1 MAMHSDSP
9 SAEDVVSVGS
19 RISWGAILAGSFL
32 ALAMHVLL
40 TVLGAAVG
48 LSMSDNVEHVT
59 LRNTALIWAVVVV
72 VASFFVGG
80 LVTSLFTVGEN
91 KVEACIYGVVMWA
104 FVTGVLLMMATS
116 GIRAGY
122 NGLLGVA
129 SVAQGTSRSDWETA
143 ARDAGLSPEQID
155 TWRKQA
161 ANNVANAANKAQDPQ
176 TQENVRQGAQ
186 TAAWYVFGGTWLS
199 MLAAALGAYIGAG
212 PTFRLVRVTPRPA
225 M

>member
-9 SAEDVVSVGS
+9 NAEDVVSVGS

-32 ALAMHVLL
+32 ALALHVLL

-48 LSMSDNVEHVT
+48 LSMSDNVEHAT
-59 LRNTALIWAVVVV
+59 LRNTALIWAVIV
-72 VASFFVGG
+72 VATSFFVGG

-104 FVTGVLLMMATS
+104 FVTGVLIMMATS

-122 NGLLGVA
+122 NGLLGA
-129 SVAQGTSRSDWETA
+129 AQVAQGTSRSDWETA
-143 ARDAGLSPEQID
+143 ARDAGVSPEQIEN
-155 TWRKQA
+155 WRKSA
-161 ANNVANAANKAQDPQ
+161 VTNAANKANDPQ
-176 TQENVRQGAQ
+176 TREEVRQSAQ

-199 MLAAALGAYIGAG
+199 MLAAAFGAYVGAG
-212 PTFRLVRVTPRPA
+212 PTFRLVRVNTRPA

>member
-1 MAMHSDSP
+1 MAHSDTP
-9 SAEDVVSVGS
+9 QAEDLVSVGS

-48 LSMSDNVEHVT
+48 LSMSDNVENST
-59 LRNTALIWAVVVV
+59 LRNTALIWAVIVVA
-72 VASFFVGG
+72 ASFFVGG
-80 LVTSLFTVGEN
+80 LITSLFTVGEN

-104 FVTGVLLMMATS
+104 FVTGVLIMMATS

-122 NGLLGVA
+122 NGLLGA
-129 SVAQGTSRSDWETA
+129 ANVAQGTSRSDWETA
-143 ARDAGLSPEQID
+143 AKEAGVSPEQLD
-155 TWRKQA
+155 NWRKQA
-161 ANNVANAANKAQDPQ
+161 VSDAANKAQNPQ
-176 TQENVRQGAQ
+176 TREEVKKGAQ

-199 MLAAALGAYIGAG
+199 MVAAAFGAFVGAG
-212 PTFRLVRVTPRPA
+212 PTFRVVRVNTRPV

>member
-1 MAMHSDSP
+1 MHSDSP
-9 SAEDVVSVGS
+9 QAEDLVSVGS
-19 RISWGAILAGSFL
+19 RISWGAIVAGSFL

-48 LSMSDNVEHVT
+48 LQMSDNVENAT
-59 LRNTALIWAVVVV
+59 LRNTALIWAVIV
-72 VASFFVGG
+72 VATSFFVGG

-104 FVTGVLLMMATS
+104 FVTGVLLMMAAS
-116 GIRAGY
+116 GVRAGY

-129 SVAQGTSRSDWETA
+129 NVAQGTSRSDWETA
-143 ARDAGLSPEQID
+143 AKDAGVSPEQLD
-155 TWRKQA
+155 AWRKQA
-161 ANNVANAANKAQDPQ
+161 ASNVANASNKAQDPQ
-176 TQENVRQGAQ
+176 TRENVRQSAQ

-199 MLAAALGAYIGAG
+199 MLAAALGAYVGAG
-212 PTFRLVRVTPRPA
+212 PTFRLVNVRTRPV